1 MFKEKNILVM
11 VSGSVAAYKAATFV
25 RLLTKSGANVR
36 VGMTTAAQKFITS
49 KTLSILSG
57 NDVLTDLFVGHTSE
71 VVHISWAKW
80 ADFIF
85 VVPATANLIGK
96 IAQGIAD
103 DAVTATI
110 MASSADKII
119 APAMNDNMWANP
131 AVVRNMKTLQQDG
144 WLVIEPTIGF
154 LAEGYAAKGRLPEP
168 VDILE
173 QTDVRLRAKS
183 GLLIGKKV
191 VITAGGTREALDP
204 VRYLTN
210 RSSGKMGY
218 ALARAAAENG
228 AEVVLITTTA
238 RENIFGVEQVFV
250 SSTQEMLVAVTHA
263 FSDADIFISAAAVS
277 DFKPA
282 EFATH
287 KIKKQTDSGLT
298 LNLVQNPDILQTI
311 GQSKKTN
318 QIVVGFAAETQEI
331 LAHGKEKLIKKQA
344 DMIIANDVSKSDT
357 GFSSDDNAVTILIP
371 DHLPE
376 TLSKTSKI
384 EIARAIMA
392 RIITLK

>member
-1 MFKEKNILVM
+1 M

-36 VGMTTAAQKFITS
+36 VGMTTAAQEFITS

>member
-1 MFKEKNILVM
+1 M

-36 VGMTTAAQKFITS
+36 VGMTTAAQEFITS

-131 AVVRNMKTLQQDG
+131 AVMRNMKTLQQDG

-238 RENIFGVEQVFV
+238 RENVFGVEQVFV